1 MEDQDLKHADFGKGA
16 VREGEGKGK
25 TGKKGQ
31 KKGYTCY
38 EEDSDAQE
46 GCERCEAPKRQ
57 RSQPWSWSNAPNTGK
72 AKGGNKPY
80 YVDRWIEV
88 DPHATPAREEA
99 PPAREEDPWK
109 I

>member
-1 MEDQDLKHADFGKGA
+1 MEDQGLKHSDFGKGA

-46 GCERCEAPKRQ
+46 GCERFEAPKRQ
-57 RSQPWSWSNAPNTGK
+57 RSQPWSWTNAPNCPQHWKGK
-72 AKGGNKPY
+72 RRKQA
-80 YVDRWIEV
+80 IEV
-88 DPHATPAREEA
+88 DPCATPAREEA